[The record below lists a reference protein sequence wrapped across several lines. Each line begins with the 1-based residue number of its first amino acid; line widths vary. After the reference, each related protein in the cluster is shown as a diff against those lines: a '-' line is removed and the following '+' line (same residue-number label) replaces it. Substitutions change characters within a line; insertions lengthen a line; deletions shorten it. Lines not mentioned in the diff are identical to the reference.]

1 MAQPLMRQPRFLSS
15 AETRPHS
22 GLAAAREAV
31 ASHWGALLALA
42 LVLIAGLAVLDD
54 YGVSV
59 DEAYQRW
66 LPTATLAH
74 IRGEPEPALPSD
86 HNRFYGVAFETP
98 LLLAERAFGIED
110 KRGVWLSRH
119 LLTHLFFLSGGL
131 FAYLLASRLFGNRA
145 IALLAMLLFLLHPR
159 LYAHSFFNTK
169 DIPFLTMFMIALFL
183 THRAFRRGGP
193 PAFALLGVG
202 VGILLNLRIMGIILL
217 TAVLALQALDAVLKR
232 GRIEKERVL
241 VSTGA
246 FALAAALTAYVLL
259 PYLWPNPIGRS
270 IEWWTTLSS
279 HPAVFTQSF
288 KGTQYLTTDFP
299 ADYVPVWISISSPP
313 FALLLGLV
321 GAAFI
326 LAAAARSPL
335 AALRSV
341 TPRFG
346 LLLISCLAM
355 PVAAVILFDVNV
367 YTGWRQLY
375 FLWTPFSLLGA
386 YGLQRLASA
395 LGRTRLR
402 KPVYIGAGAGL
413 ACVVVSMG
421 LIHPNQQVFF
431 NFFVD
436 RVTPE
441 HLRKQ
446 YSMDYWS
453 HPVRQALEQFSD
465 EAHLLTDGEPVVTGG
480 AEGVVRENAE
490 ILTTAER
497 ERISRYLGVGSF
509 TLRAKFWAQPELP
522 TRDVSVYG
530 NTLLS
535 MQMRPDLRDVY
546 ERVESKE
553 PGIQSLFNV
562 YLDKDS
568 VVYVKEPCSE
578 DDASLDGHFILNFF
592 PHRNEDLLSEEDRS
606 KGFESVV
613 FGFTGHGTAFDG
625 RCVASLPAP
634 RYSIA
639 AVGTS
644 RHARKTWDL
653 LWEGEFRADVAYQ
666 DLYARI
672 QSKEPAARSV
682 FDVYVSDDAAVY
694 VKEPCA
700 ASDVESDFFL
710 HVIPNHANDLPEDR
724 RESGFDNLGFAS
736 FLNEGAIFDR
746 KCVASVPLPEY
757 AIAGLRTGQRTK
769 DGTMSWSA
777 SFSLNTEPYRA
788 VYRDAA
794 LGEPVARSVFD
805 VHLTNGDLTY
815 VKEPCDQSDTE
826 ARFFLHVVAERAD
839 DLPADRRPA
848 GFDNLNFD
856 FFLNGAVFDGK
867 CAARVP
873 LPDYPIIALRTGQL
887 DQGEG
892 DLWSAGLSLNDEP
905 YRAAYAAIAEAEPL
919 ARGLFDVH
927 LADGGLTYLKDPCGA
942 ADADARFFLHF
953 IPERASDLPSERQEA
968 GFVNL
973 DFDFFLRGAA
983 FDGKCVA
990 RVPLPNYPMR
1000 TARTGQ
1006 FGAAGEVWGVE
1017 FAVP

>member
-1 MAQPLMRQPRFLSS
+1 MRQPRFLSS
-15 AETRPHS
+15 AEARSHS

-31 ASHWGALLALA
+31 ASRWGALLALA

-59 DEAYQRW
+59 DEPYQRW

-74 IRGEPEPALPSD
+74 ILGEPNALPTD
-86 HNRFYGVAFETP
+86 HNIFYGVAFEAP

-110 KRGVWLSRH
+110 RRGVWLARH

-145 IALLAMLLFLLHPR
+145 VALLAMLLFLLHPR
-159 LYAHSFFNTK
+159 LYAHSFFNPK

-193 PAFALLGVG
+193 SAFALLGVG

-217 TAVLALQALDAVLKR
+217 AAILALQTLDLILRR
-232 GRIEKERVL
+232 GRIEKGRVL

-246 FALAAALTAYVLL
+246 FALATGLTIYVLL
-259 PYLWPNPIGRS
+259 PYLWPNPVGRS

-279 HPAVFTQSF
+279 HPAVFTELF
-288 KGTQYLTTDFP
+288 RGVDYLTTDFP
-299 ADYVPVWISISSPP
+299 PDYVPVWLSISSPP

-326 LAAAARSPL
+326 LAAAAKSPL

-341 TPRFG
+341 TLRFG
-346 LLLISCLAM
+346 LLLIVCLATL
-355 PVAAVILFDVNV
+355 VAAVILFDVNV

-375 FLWTPFSLLGA
+375 FLWAPFSLLGA
-386 YGLQRLASA
+386 YGLHLLASA

-402 KPVYIGAGAGL
+402 KPVYIGAGAGFV
-413 ACVVVSMG
+413 CVVVSMG
-421 LIHPNQQVFF
+421 LIHPNQHVFF

-436 RVTPE
+436 RITPKY
-441 HLRKQ
+441 LRSQ
-446 YSMDYWS
+446 YPMDYWS
-453 HPVRQALEQFSD
+453 HPARQMLEWFSD
-465 EAHLLTDGEPVVTGG
+465 EAHLLTDGEPAVTGT
-480 AEGVVRENAE
+480 AEEVVRENAE
-490 ILTTAER
+490 ILPTAAR
-497 ERISRYLGVGSF
+497 ERISRYLRIDSF
-509 TLRAKFWAQPELP
+509 TMRAQFWAQPELP
-522 TRDVSVYG
+522 TRGVSVYE
-530 NTLLS
+530 NTILS
-535 MQMRPDLRDVY
+535 MQMSPDLRAVY
-546 ERVESKE
+546 ERVESME
-553 PGIQSLFNV
+553 PGIQSFFDV
-562 YLDKDS
+562 YLDEDS
-568 VVYVKEPCSE
+568 VVYVKEPCIE
-578 DDASLDGHFILNFF
+578 AEEPLDGQFVLEFF
-592 PHRNEDLLSEEDRS
+592 PHRNEDMRS
-606 KGFESVV
+606 LEGRGIGFERIN
-613 FGFTGHGTAFDG
+613 FGFSRHGAMFDG
-625 RCVASLPAP
+625 KCVAAVPAP

-639 AVGTS
+639 KIRTRQYAIGTGN
-644 RHARKTWDL
+644 L
-653 LWEGEFRADVAYQ
+653 LWEGEFRADAAYQ

-672 QSKEPAARSV
+672 KSEEPAARSF
-682 FDVYVSDDAAVY
+682 FDVYVSGGAAVY

-700 ASDVESDFFL
+700 LSDLESDFFL
-710 HVIPNHANDLPEDR
+710 HVFPNQTSDLPEDR

-736 FLNEGAIFDR
+736 FLKKGAIFDE

-757 AIAGLRTGQRTK
+757 AVAGLRTGQRTE
-769 DGTMSWSA
+769 DGTTSWSA
-777 SFSLNTEPYRA
+777 SFSLNAESYRA

-805 VHLTNGDLTY
+805 VHLTNGDLMY
-815 VKEPCDQSDTE
+815 VKEPCGQIDAE

-848 GFDNLNFD
+848 GFDNLDFD

-867 CAARVP
+867 CVARVR
-873 LPDYPIIALRTGQL
+873 LPDYPVIAVRTGQL
-887 DQGEG
+887 ARDGG
-892 DLWSAGLSLNDEP
+892 NLWSAGLSLNDEP

-919 ARGLFDVH
+919 AGGLFDVH

-942 ADADARFFLHF
+942 ADADARFFLHL
-953 IPERASDLPSERQEA
+953 IPDRASDLPSERREA
-968 GFVNL
+968 EFDNL

-990 RVPLPNYPMR
+990 RVPLPDYPIR

-1006 FGAAGEVWGVE
+1006 FDAAGEVWGVE
-1017 FAVP
+1017 FTVP